1 MAAGT
6 KIERAAIEH
15 IARAHYADK
24 RPATDSLTILRQL
37 IDEKFPNAI
46 ERARAKRLKE
56 IDEKRF
62 EGRVPEWAKRLVR
75 KYEDRPRDVTLVIR
89 HSRTKPYTSGHCAYW
104 SDRIVVTFGGNDEI
118 EHKFVI
124 LHELAHHKAAFRRNE
139 HHGESFYDE
148 LLPMVRAEG
157 IYRACVSK
165 DRAHW
170 SSKGLKAAARR
181 ARAKEARRVAA

>member
-15 IARAHYADK
+15 IARAHYGES
-24 RPATDSLTILRQL
+24 RSGQDSMTILRKL

-46 ERARAKRLKE
+46 ERARDRRMKE
-56 IDEKRF
+56 LDEKRF

-75 KYEDRPRDVTLVIR
+75 KYEDRARAVTLVIR

-104 SDRIVVTFGGNDEI
+104 SDRIVVTFGGTDEI

-124 LHELAHHKAAFRRNE
+124 LHELAHHRAGAYE
-139 HHGESFYDE
+139 QHGDGFYDE
-148 LLPMVRAEG
+148 LYELTRNEG
-157 IYRACVSK
+157 VYRTCVSK
-165 DRAHW
+165 GRAHW
-170 SSKGLKAAARR
+170 SSKGLKAAGRR
-181 ARAKEARRVAA
+181 ARAKGASTVAA